1 MADPR
6 HLLGAAGEDIAARF
20 LAQHAYVILERNRRS
35 EGGEIDIVARDPD
48 GIIVFVEVRTRRG
61 ADAAAH
67 ALESVNAAKQQRL
80 LAGAAPTLPITPIP
94 VAPNRP
100 PGSTSSPSPPAAT
113 AASPSHGTSAT
124 LSTPEASPAPRANG
138 RNLR

>member
-20 LAQHAYVILERNRRS
+20 LARHAYVILERNRRS

-48 GIIVFVEVRTRRG
+48 GAIVFVEVRTRRG
-61 ADAAAH
+61 ADAAAN

-80 LAGAAPTLPITPIP
+80 LDGAAAYLADHPDPRGAEPAARIDVIA
-94 VAPNRP
+94 VAP
-100 PGSTSSPSPPAAT
+100 
-113 AASPSHGTSAT
+113 
-124 LSTPEASPAPRANG
+124 G
-138 RNLR
+138 RDGRLAVARHVRNAFDA